1 MAETKVIMPQMGES
15 IFEGTI
21 TKWLKKKGERVERD
35 EPLFEIST
43 DKIDTEIP
51 APAAGVLQDILVKEG
66 QTVQINTVVAVIG
79 DGSTK
84 PAPEE
89 AKEGAKEPTKPEPPK
104 EVKGPAPV
112 AGPTAEEEKTGPEP
126 AAPSHPS
133 PSEEETRSSPL
144 VRRIAKEHNIDLSA
158 LAGKGTGI
166 DGRITKTDILSYIE
180 QPGKAAPTAPRKPE
194 EPARGP
200 KSPPQPPTP
209 APMKFTGDVERVPLT
224 AMRKAIAEH
233 MVMSRKTS
241 AHVTTFFEVDC
252 SRILKAKEKQQ
263 PEFERSGARL
273 TVTPFF
279 VQAAAN
285 ALKRFPVVNS
295 SLEGDMIVYKR
306 PINIGIAVNLE
317 WGLIVPVIKNADEKN
332 LFGLT
337 KALNELGDRARNK
350 KLTPDDVKDGTF
362 TITNPG
368 QYGGLI
374 GTPIINQPQVAIMG
388 MGGIKKRAVVID
400 DAIAIRPIIM
410 LSLSFDHR
418 VIDGATA
425 DQFMAD
431 VQKQLENWTV

>member
-15 IFEGTI
+15 IFEGTL
-21 TKWLKKKGERVERD
+21 TKWLKKKGDRIQRD

-43 DKIDTEIP
+43 DKIDSEIP
-51 APAAGVLQDILVKEG
+51 APASGVLQDVLVKEG

-79 DGSTK
+79 DGAAK
-84 PAPEE
+84 PAAEE
-89 AKEGAKEPTKPEPPK
+89 APAKEAAPK
-104 EVKGPAPV
+104 EPQKPPQKKEEPKEMKGAAPV
-112 AGPTAEEEKTGPEP
+112 AGATAEAEAEEEEAGQNGNF
-126 AAPSHPS
+126 
-133 PSEEETRSSPL
+133 RSSPL
-144 VRRIAKEHNIDLSA
+144 VRRIARENKVDLSA

-166 DGRITKTDILSYIE
+166 NGRITKSDILSYIE
-180 QPGKAAPTAPRKPE
+180 QGGKRATTPTQPRPPAVQAPPP
-194 EPARGP
+194 PA
-200 KSPPQPPTP
+200 
-209 APMKFTGDVERVPLT
+209 MKFTGDVERVPLT
-224 AMRKAIAEH
+224 AMRKSIAEH
-233 MVMSRKTS
+233 MVLSRKTS

-252 SRILKAKEKQQ
+252 SHILKAKDKQGA
-263 PEFERSGARL
+263 EFERSGVRL

-279 VQAAAN
+279 VQAAAA
-285 ALKRFPVVNS
+285 ALKRFPIVNS
-295 SLEGDMIVYKR
+295 SLEGDTIVYKR

-317 WGLIVPVIKNADEKN
+317 WGLIVPVIKGAGEKN
-332 LFGLT
+332 LLGLA

-350 KLTPDDVKDGTF
+350 KLTPEDVKDGTF

-374 GTPIINQPQVAIMG
+374 GAPIINQPQVAIMG

-431 VQKQLENWTV
+431 VQRELENWPV

>member
-84 PAPEE
+84 TA
-89 AKEGAKEPTKPEPPK
+89 AEGAKEPTKPEPPK

-112 AGPTAEEEKTGPEP
+112 AGPTAEAEKTSPEP
-126 AAPSHPS
+126 AARSRPS
-133 PSEEETRSSPL
+133 PSEEEIRSSPL

-180 QPGKAAPTAPRKPE
+180 QPGKAAPAAPRKPE

-200 KSPPQPPTP
+200 KAPPVPPTP

-263 PEFERSGARL
+263 AEFERSSARL

-295 SLEGDMIVYKR
+295 SLEGDTIVYKR

-332 LFGLT
+332 LFGLA

-400 DAIAIRPIIM
+400 DAIAIRPIIV

>member
-15 IFEGTI
+15 IFEGTL
-21 TKWLKKKGERVERD
+21 TKWLKKKGDRVQRD

-43 DKIDTEIP
+43 DKIDSEIL
-51 APAAGVLQDILVKEG
+51 APASGVLQDVLVKEG

-79 DGSTK
+79 DGAAK
-84 PAPEE
+84 PAAEAAP
-89 AKEGAKEPTKPEPPK
+89 AKEAAPKEPPK
-104 EVKGPAPV
+104 PPQKKEEPKEMKGAAPV
-112 AGPTAEEEKTGPEP
+112 AGATAEAEAEEVEAGQNGNI
-126 AAPSHPS
+126 
-133 PSEEETRSSPL
+133 RSSPL
-144 VRRIAKEHNIDLSA
+144 VRRIAKENNVDLSA

-166 DGRITKTDILSYIE
+166 NGRITKSDILSYIE
-180 QPGKAAPTAPRKPE
+180 QGGKRATAPAQPRPQ
-194 EPARGP
+194 AVQA
-200 KSPPQPPTP
+200 PPPPG
-209 APMKFTGDVERVPLT
+209 MKFTGDVERVPLT
-224 AMRKAIAEH
+224 AMRKSIAEH
-233 MVMSRKTS
+233 MVLSRRTS

-252 SRILKAKEKQQ
+252 SHILKAKEKQQ
-263 PEFERSGARL
+263 AEFERSGVRL

-279 VQAAAN
+279 VQAAAT
-285 ALKRFPVVNS
+285 ALKRFPIVNS
-295 SLEGDMIVYKR
+295 SLDGDTIVYKR

-332 LFGLT
+332 LLGLA
-337 KALNELGDRARNK
+337 KSINDIGDRARNK
-350 KLTPDDVKDGTF
+350 KLTPEDVKDGTF

-374 GTPIINQPQVAIMG
+374 GAPIINQPQVAIMG

-425 DQFMAD
+425 DQFMAE
-431 VQKQLENWTV
+431 VQKELENWPL